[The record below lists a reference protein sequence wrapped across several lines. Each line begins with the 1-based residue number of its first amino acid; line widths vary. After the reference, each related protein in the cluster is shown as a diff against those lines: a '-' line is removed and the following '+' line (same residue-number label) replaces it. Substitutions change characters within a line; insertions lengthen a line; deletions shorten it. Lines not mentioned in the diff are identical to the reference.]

1 MAKANYDHII
11 PILQAEFRTGAYS
24 LRELAHKHKVS
35 LGFVAKHTSGLE
47 HDAKGAVNAGV
58 IYKQALASDNEH
70 LVNAVN
76 TVVDERTRQLTF
88 FTNSALKN
96 QKLANDKLQRD
107 VSMQELNAHSAIT
120 QRNKE
125 TVLGKDITTAVQVNN
140 TIANDKMTI
149 DEVEREL
156 RLIGIDPKA
165 L

>member
-11 PILQAEFRTGAYS
+11 PILQAEFRTGAYTM
-24 LRELAHKHKVS
+24 RELASKHKVS

-96 QKLANDKLQRD
+96 QKLANDKLQQD

-125 TVLGKDITTAVQVNN
+125 TVLGKDVVTAIQINN
-140 TIANDKMTI
+140 GQADKETASQLI
-149 DEVEREL
+149 ERLKCE
-156 RLIGIDPKA
+156 I
-165 L
+165 

>member
-76 TVVDERTRQLTF
+76 TIVDERTRQLTF

-96 QKLANDKLQRD
+96 QKLANDKLQQD

-125 TVLGKDITTAVQVNN
+125 TVLGKDVVTAIQINN
-140 TIANDKMTI
+140 GHADKETASQLI
-149 DEVEREL
+149 ERLKGE
-156 RLIGIDPKA
+156 I
-165 L
+165 